1 MRAVVRYHLH
11 YSPKIL
17 NEMSMQ
23 DLAEAYNDVIFVRAL
38 ETKKK

>member
-1 MRAVVRYHLH
+1 MRAYIRYHLH

-23 DLAEAYNDVIFVRAL
+23 DLAEAYNDIIFVRDS
-38 ETKKK
+38 ENTNN